1 MIDPQTPS
9 IFAKALSFILGSA
22 LFLVLLFIKLCYST
36 ALYSTLAE
44 INRRITVFRQSRR
57 PVLRAILLLPAVVF
71 FCSAV
76 LFILCA
82 PLVLIGASPLSFNTL
97 MNVRELA
104 FAFLRVG
111 FILAAVVLGTALG
124 IIVGRNVSMGRDRFG
139 GVLYANRGRYL
150 AFWLFTFTL
159 CGFFRLMPWGFI
171 TYWTIWLL
179 VLAACLVA
187 AAHWTLYG
195 ACRSMLAAPAPGL
208 PPGDPVNL
216 SLKPREAVVLSALMR
231 ASGPLPFDALG
242 RTFSDPDAAWLAH
255 PMWTAEWGLLRQ
267 KEEALKDA
275 LETLASKG
283 LVEKGPSGWAARGAA
298 LRLRHLGFIQASVG
312 LTVRQGGA
320 ARTLVLHR
328 QGPTALLLEPSPG
341 AFTLRELAPGSDATA
356 ALLSEASN

>member
-1 MIDPQTPS
+1 MGVAVIDAQTPS
-9 IFAKALSFILGSA
+9 ILAKALSFILGGA
-22 LFLVLLFIKLCYST
+22 LFLVVLFLKLCYST

-44 INRRITVFRQSRR
+44 INRRIVVFRQCRR

-82 PLVLIGASPLSFNTL
+82 PLVLIGGSPLALNTL
-97 MNVRELA
+97 VNVRELA

-111 FILAAVVLGTALG
+111 FILAAVVLGAALG

-139 GVLYANRGRYL
+139 GVLYTNKGRYL

-179 VLAACLVA
+179 VLAACLVT
-187 AAHWTLYG
+187 AAHWSLYG

-208 PPGDPVNL
+208 PPGELVDL
-216 SLKPREAVVLSALMR
+216 SLKPREAVVLSALLR
-231 ASGPLPFDALG
+231 APGPLPFDALG
-242 RTFSDPDAAWLAH
+242 RSLSDPDAAWLAH
-255 PMWTAEWGLLRQ
+255 PVWTAEWGLLRQ

-275 LETLASKG
+275 LEALAYEGPRREGAIGMGRHGPRPAPPAPRVRPGLRGTDGATGGRRQDPRPAPPGSHVTPPRTLA
-283 LVEKGPSGWAARGAA
+283 LGPHSPRVGSG
-298 LRLRHLGFIQASVG
+298 H
-312 LTVRQGGA
+312 
-320 ARTLVLHR
+320 
-328 QGPTALLLEPSPG
+328 
-341 AFTLRELAPGSDATA
+341 
-356 ALLSEASN
+356 